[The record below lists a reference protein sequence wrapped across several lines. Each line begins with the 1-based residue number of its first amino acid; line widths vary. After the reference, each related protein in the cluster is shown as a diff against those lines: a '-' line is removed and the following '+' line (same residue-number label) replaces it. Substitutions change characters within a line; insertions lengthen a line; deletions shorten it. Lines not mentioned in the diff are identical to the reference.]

1 MPLALAHRDDA
12 QHAAGLVVEDADRV
26 AAGVGDEDVVVG
38 IVHLHIAGRH
48 AHDLG
53 VPHGPRLV
61 VEDADRAAAHIG
73 GVEQEALVAA
83 ALAGRD
89 DVKKAQYCDRSPLES
104 ILARCVPGV
113 AAIMSGAPML
123 G

>member
-1 MPLALAHRDDA
+1 MSPTSTTPWQGRPRRSTGRPRRSSTTAHAPGSARRLPRMPLALAHRDDA

-53 VPHGPRLV
+53 VPQVPVWSSRTLTVRL
-61 VEDADRAAAHIG
+61 
-73 GVEQEALVAA
+73 
-83 ALAGRD
+83 
-89 DVKKAQYCDRSPLES
+89 PTLEVS
-104 ILARCVPGV
+104 SKRPW
-113 AAIMSGAPML
+113 
-123 G
+123 